1 MTAREAVT
9 GDAVTGDAVTTD
21 AVAPFDVPL
30 AALRART
37 SEKWRRY
44 PPDVLP
50 LFVAEMDVVPPEPVA
65 RAVHDAL
72 AGGDT
77 GYENGSG
84 YAEAFAGFAGERWG
98 WAVDPG
104 AARLVPDVMQGVAH
118 VLRLLTDPGGAVV
131 IAPPVYPPFR
141 TFVEHAG
148 RRVVT
153 APLTPAGRLDL
164 ESLDRA
170 FATAKAGGRRAAF
183 LLCQPHNPTGVLHTA
198 DELTAL
204 GELAADWRVRV
215 VADEI
220 HAALVPPRPDGTRPA
235 FVPTTTVIPDAIAL
249 HSGSKVFNLAGLKAA
264 VAVPGPEAA
273 AELALLPQLASDG
286 VSHVASIAHQVAFR
300 EGGPWVDT
308 LLDALAGNVALV
320 GRLLGERLPG
330 VRWTPP
336 EATYLGW
343 LDFRGAGLP
352 DGADPAA
359 HLLEHARVA
368 LVTGPAFGAEG
379 AGFARLNLGTSRPVL
394 DEALARIAAALS

>member
-1 MTAREAVT
+1 MTRERAGVAADATT
-9 GDAVTGDAVTTD
+9 GAAEGPVP
-21 AVAPFDVPL
+21 PFDVPL
-30 AALRART
+30 AALRERT
-37 SEKWRRY
+37 SEKWRHY

-72 AGGDT
+72 TSGDT

-98 WAVDPG
+98 WAVDP
-104 AARLVPDVMQGVAH
+104 ASARLVPDVMQGVAH
-118 VLRLLTDPGGAVV
+118 VLRLLTDPGDAVV

-153 APLTPAGRLDL
+153 APLTAAGRLDL
-164 ESLDRA
+164 EALDRA

-198 DELTAL
+198 DELAAV
-204 GELAADWRVRV
+204 GELTAAWRVRV

-220 HAALVPPRPDGTRPA
+220 HAALVPPRPDGSRPA

-249 HSGSKVFNLAGLKAA
+249 HSGSKAFNLAGLKAA
-264 VAVPGPEAA
+264 VAVPGPQA

-286 VSHVASIAHQVAFR
+286 VSHVASIAHQAAFR
-300 EGGPWVDT
+300 EGGPWLDA

-320 GRLLGERLPG
+320 GQLLAARLPQ

-343 LDFRGAGLP
+343 LDFRDAGLP
-352 DGADPAA
+352 DGADPAD
-359 HLLEHARVA
+359 HLLERARVA
-368 LVTGPAFGAEG
+368 LVTGQAFGAEG
-379 AGFARLNLGTSRPVL
+379 AGFARLNLGASRPVL
-394 DEALARIAAALS
+394 AEALERIAAALP

>member
-1 MTAREAVT
+1 MSDIASDVVS
-9 GDAVTGDAVTTD
+9 DA

-30 AALRART
+30 DQLRART

-72 AGGDT
+72 TSGDT
-77 GYENGSG
+77 GYESG
-84 YAEAFAGFAGERWG
+84 RDYAEAFASFADERWG
-98 WAVDPG
+98 WTVDTA

-118 VLRLLTDPGGAVV
+118 VLRLLTDPGDAVV

-141 TFVEHAG
+141 AFVEHAG

-153 APLTPAGRLDL
+153 APLTPAGRLDP
-164 ESLDRA
+164 EALDRA
-170 FATAKAGGRRAAF
+170 FGIAKAGGRRAAF

-198 DELTAL
+198 DELAAL

-220 HAALVPPRPDGTRPA
+220 HAALVPPRPDGTRPV

-249 HSGSKVFNLAGLKAA
+249 HSGSKVFNIAGLKAA
-264 VAVPGPEAA
+264 VAIPGPEAR
-273 AELALLPQLASDG
+273 ELALLPQLASDG
-286 VSHVASIAHQVAFR
+286 ASHVASIAHQAGFR
-300 EGGPWVDT
+300 EGGPWLDG
-308 LLDALAGNVALV
+308 LLAALAGNVDLV
-320 GRLLGERLPG
+320 GRLLAKHLPT

-352 DGADPAA
+352 AGADPAA
-359 HLLEHARVA
+359 YLLDAARVA

-394 DEALARIAAALS
+394 AEAFTRIAGALP